1 MYNGVRMENVT
12 ITAKTKQVGN
22 SLVILIPKD
31 IRDKLGLTSNEE
43 VVAHI
48 HKKKKKNVKQIL
60 SMFGVAKGHKISWKC
75 EDERRDRF

>member
-1 MYNGVRMENVT
+1 MENVT

-22 SLVILIPKD
+22 SLVILIPKE
-31 IRDKLGLTSNEE
+31 IRDKLGLKSNEE

-60 SMFGVAKGHKISWKC
+60 SLFGALKGTRITWSCK
-75 EDERRDRF
+75 EDRLDEWRE